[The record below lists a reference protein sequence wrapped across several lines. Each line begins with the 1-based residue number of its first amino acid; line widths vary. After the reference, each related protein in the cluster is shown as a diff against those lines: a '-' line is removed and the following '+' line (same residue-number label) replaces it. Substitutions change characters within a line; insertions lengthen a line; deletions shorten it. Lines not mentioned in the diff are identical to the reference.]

1 VGISF
6 PGELWRVAVE
16 PGLAVAVPLTCF
28 LTAVL
33 WLSAESTRTGLH
45 DRAAWELA
53 RFARGSR
60 TRLFAGVCA
69 AAALLTCTLSLD
81 GAVVVLVPALV
92 ILRRRFDA
100 PIRPLLL
107 ATIGVTNAFS
117 MATPQGNPTNLIA
130 INSLGISSIDF
141 TRTMALPGLLATLL
155 CVAVVARAER
165 PRLTGTV
172 ALASAMAPPADLGT
186 LGLLAL
192 TVVAEVAAPFVG
204 IAGWW
209 PPCLAALLGLALRA
223 RTAPLQVPWRIGGI
237 IALVT
242 GSLAALTHAA
252 GISRLDVA
260 GSTTAMVAVALLA
273 GGIATIVNNLPAGAV
288 LSRLL
293 PAPAVFASLIGL
305 SVGAVAGRRGSVAT
319 ILTFRMAGGDG
330 RPAER
335 GYGRLWA
342 PTAFAATIAAAVAV
356 QMTAR

>member
-6 PGELWRVAVE
+6 PGELWRIAVD
-16 PGLAVAVPLTCF
+16 PALAVAVPLTCF

-33 WLSAESTRTGLH
+33 WLSAECTRTGLH
-45 DRAAWELA
+45 NRAAWELA

-60 TRLFAGVCA
+60 ARLFAGVCA

-92 ILRRRFDA
+92 VLRRRFDA

-117 MATPQGNPTNLIA
+117 MVTPQGNPTNLIA
-130 INSLGISSIDF
+130 IKSLGISSIDF
-141 TRTMALPGLLATLL
+141 TRTMALPGILAALL
-155 CVAVVARAER
+155 CIAVVARAER
-165 PRLTGTV
+165 PRLAGTV
-172 ALASAMAPPADLGT
+172 ALPPAAAPPADLGT

-192 TVVAEVAAPFVG
+192 TVVAEVAVPFAG

-209 PPCLAALLGLALRA
+209 PPCLAALIGLTLRA
-223 RTAPLQVPWRIGGI
+223 RTAALQVPWRIGGI

-242 GSLAALTHAA
+242 GSLAALTHVA
-252 GISRLDVA
+252 GVTRLDIA
-260 GSTTAMVAVALLA
+260 GSTAAMVAVALLA
-273 GGIATIVNNLPAGAV
+273 GALATMVNNLPAGVV

-330 RPAER
+330 RPAEK

-342 PTAFAATIAAAVAV
+342 PTAFAATIAAAVAAQV
-356 QMTAR
+356 TAR

>member
-1 VGISF
+1 VGIRDL
-6 PGELWRVAVE
+6 GEFWSVAVD
-16 PGLAVAVPLTCF
+16 PALAVAVPLTCF

-60 TRLFAGVCA
+60 ARLFAGVCLTTA
-69 AAALLTCTLSLD
+69 ILTCTLSLD

-92 ILRRRFDA
+92 VLRRRFDA

-107 ATIGVTNAFS
+107 ATIGVANAFS

-130 INSLGISSIDF
+130 IKSLGISSIAF
-141 TRTMALPGLLATLL
+141 TRTMALPGILATLL
-155 CVAVVARAER
+155 CIAVVARAER
-165 PRLTGTV
+165 SRLAGAV
-172 ALASAMAPPADLGT
+172 ALPSVAAPIADLGT

-192 TVVAEVAAPFVG
+192 TVAAEVAAPFAGV
-204 IAGWW
+204 AGWW
-209 PPCLAALLGLALRA
+209 PPCLAALVGLGLRA
-223 RTAPLQVPWRIGGI
+223 RTAPLRVPWRIGAMIG
-237 IALVT
+237 LVT
-242 GSLAALTHAA
+242 GSLAALTHVA
-252 GISRLDVA
+252 GISRLDSA
-260 GSTTAMVAVALLA
+260 GSMPAMVAVALLA
-273 GGIATIVNNLPAGAV
+273 GALATVVNNLPAGAV

-293 PAPAVFASLIGL
+293 PGPAVLASLIGL

-342 PTAFAATIAAAVAV
+342 PTAFAATVAAAVAV
-356 QMTAR
+356 QLTAR